1 MVLRWLTA
9 LLTYSTC
16 RSFVVTDDPDDFFDD
31 SFLEYESFVVTDNPD
46 DFFDYSFLEYESTI
60 ALYDEPIPSPSTV
73 STTTVSTSTI
83 SDNNN
88 NATERPD
95 SPNRG
100 VDPTHKNLL
109 LGADDAT
116 KPTPTTQPPD
126 MSTTLDTSQSSTA
139 EFTSAAFRTAFDQFL
154 VLLAE
159 VEAGRQ
165 KPLPSLSVWL
175 DETGQPGIELLWK
188 PVEIKTRKSRRPTV
202 RKATEPKEEDKM
214 EQPRSVSVNVTAM
227 LKRRA
232 LCIKLLQG
240 DFDAGPN

>member
-16 RSFVVTDDPDDFFDD
+16 RSFVVTDDLDDFFDD
-31 SFLEYESFVVTDNPD
+31 SFLEYDYPV
-46 DFFDYSFLEYESTI
+46 FFQVEKEGPWDAEEV

-83 SDNNN
+83 YDKN

-95 SPNRG
+95 SADRG
-100 VDPTHKNLL
+100 VDRTDKNLL

-116 KPTPTTQPPD
+116 KPTLNTQPPD

-154 VLLAE
+154 VLLSE

-188 PVEIKTRKSRRPTV
+188 PVEIKTRKGRRPTV
-202 RKATEPKEEDKM
+202 GKATEPKEEEKM

-240 DFDAGPN
+240 DLDAGPN